1 MALEDA
7 RTAFGGRIEG
17 AFAPD
22 FEPVARTFAENFAT
36 YGELGASA
44 CIELGDVRV
53 LDLWG
58 GHAVRDGP
66 AWERDTIH
74 VVFSCTKAA
83 RALVQT
89 PSRWGQFWEK
99 VEQYGV
105 GSYA

>member
-74 VVFSCTKAA
+74 FRGITWFLLMDLIAWPGLVLILPAA
-83 RALVQT
+83 FGRI
-89 PSRWGQFWEK
+89 
-99 VEQYGV
+99 
-105 GSYA
+105 